1 MPTKSSSWIQE
12 LPRSPVKSARKPVA
26 ADGTAGDEAFGNNQS
41 NGGGGRPSAGV
52 LPLRHRI
59 GDIFR
64 TRLKLAGAAALRS
77 FSGSFPQDCP
87 IHADEESTVSP
98 ATPAKHGPD
107 KALPLDGS
115 TMVNERPVARP
126 ERPFTD
132 RTSTLIGASSSSSGA
147 TGSAILRAR
156 RSSTISRQ
164 RTVHRTPS
172 SGSPKLGVDDA
183 TVEGETGYSEQH
195 QQKQQQPRKEDQSKP
210 KLNETLPV
218 AAAPSRMVDYHH
230 PGARS
235 LDVPPQDGAGR
246 PGKVDGL
253 GRGAAAPPVIL
264 AANPVDE
271 IVVGKPPSHRERI
284 NSTSHYSTEKSG
296 SSGYYSTNVYSTG
309 GSSVDEHIYCE
320 PIDRRP
326 QPADQKTSHPATGN
340 ACAGGTVAG
349 HLVRKRRATDQEA
362 PAELQHSV
370 GRGLEQYYYPASSL
384 AVPAH
389 PVQLSVLR
397 AATTNQQQQP
407 ALASPT
413 SLEVPG
419 SGPGCSSVEQPLS
432 IIMEGTDGQIPRP
445 IWPLD
450 IDDSLMDINLE
461 SFRMAEHSSQ
471 NLIGFESPALS
482 SISDNEVY
490 REGSGPP
497 PSGPAP
503 ELPELPMRKKSQYE
517 EYLEF
522 HNTRNIL
529 EQIRGKLNTLLEQR
543 ADQQQ
548 QQQDPTKRISPS
560 HGTNPF
566 TSASELERNIAVL
579 KADLDGYLRTM
590 NQKNESEIG
599 RFCKGMS
606 REPKVVAVQNAVE
619 QRNRSRSGSILSLE
633 PDYELLERGPPALPA
648 SQTYNTSSGE
658 ASFLPYYQVLAPE
671 GRPPAALPA
680 SVVSGSGVYG
690 GTALL
695 LNRRSPPNPFAQEV
709 RSSQLLQTG
718 MAATSDGGLHS
729 LGCNQRFL
737 NNDEIRVCSRYG
749 GCERTADNV
758 AIDMPDGVDDDDD
771 SYVGPYEGRSVS
783 CCQHHAGDERHSDS
797 RSVSIGM
804 PECDPDDHKG
814 PLGVTVGHG
823 AGGARRTVR
832 ISDGGSEEGKRN
844 GDSGGS
850 ESGDRQMAHCDFS
863 QLQRNITLERIILME
878 SLGKARTG
886 QFIGDKEKMLLEWH
900 QNKPSCWELYYG
912 ANREEHKPHQSL
924 IRKMKLGRK
933 STVCIS
939 YPSTRPESDFTL
951 DVPRAEQLRLKMK
964 KEKQLR
970 SRCRWFFYFL
980 SVVFFLLSV
989 MVVSLVLT
997 RGKRMF
1003 GSMI

>member
-12 LPRSPVKSARKPVA
+12 LPRSPVKSARKPA
-26 ADGTAGDEAFGNNQS
+26 ADGTAADEAFQS
-41 NGGGGRPSAGV
+41 NGGGARPSAGV
-52 LPLRHRI
+52 VPLRHRI

-64 TRLKLAGAAALRS
+64 SRLKLAGVAAMRS

-87 IHADEESTVSP
+87 IHADEESTGSP
-98 ATPAKHGPD
+98 AAPAKHGPD
-107 KALPLDGS
+107 KALPLDVGS
-115 TMVNERPVARP
+115 TTVNERPVARP

-132 RTSTLIGASSSSSGA
+132 RTSTLIGASSSSGTA
-147 TGSAILRAR
+147 GVAGLRAR
-156 RSSTISRQ
+156 RSSTMSRQ
-164 RTVHRTPS
+164 RTVQRTLS
-172 SGSPKLGVDDA
+172 SGSPKLGGDEA
-183 TVEGETGYSEQH
+183 TAEDETGYSEQH
-195 QQKQQQPRKEDQSKP
+195 QQQQQPRKEDPTKP

-218 AAAPSRMVDYHH
+218 AATTSRMVDYHLH
-230 PGARS
+230 PGGRS
-235 LDVPPQDGAGR
+235 LDAPQDGTGR

-326 QPADQKTSHPATGN
+326 QPTDQKTAHPAPG
-340 ACAGGTVAG
+340 AGGTVAG
-349 HLVRKRRATDQEA
+349 HLVRKRQQEL
-362 PAELQHSV
+362 PAELHRS
-370 GRGLEQYYYPASSL
+370 GLEQYYYPATSL
-384 AVPAH
+384 AVPTQ

-397 AATTNQQQQP
+397 AATTTQQQQP
-407 ALASPT
+407 ALASP
-413 SLEVPG
+413 EGP
-419 SGPGCSSVEQPLS
+419 GPGCSSAEQPLS

-482 SISDNEVY
+482 SISDNDGY
-490 REGSGPP
+490 REGPP

-503 ELPELPMRKKSQYE
+503 ELPELPVRKKSQYE

-548 QQQDPTKRISPS
+548 QQAQDPTKRISPG

-566 TSASELERNIAVL
+566 TSASELERNIAIL

-633 PDYELLERGPPALPA
+633 PDYEFLERGPAALPA
-648 SQTYNTSSGE
+648 GQTYNGSSGE
-658 ASFLPYYQVLAPE
+658 GSFLPYYQVLAPERTAGE

-729 LGCNQRFL
+729 LGCNQRYL

-749 GCERTADNV
+749 GCERTAENV
-758 AIDMPDGVDDDDD
+758 AIDMPDGDDD

-783 CCQHHAGDERHSDS
+783 CCQHHPADERHSDS

-804 PECDPDDHKG
+804 PECDPDDRTG
-814 PLGVTVGHG
+814 PLGLVHG
-823 AGGARRTVR
+823 GGGARRTVR
-832 ISDGGSEEGKRN
+832 ISDGSEEGGKRN

-886 QFIGDKEKMLLEWH
+886 QFVGDKEKMLLEWH